1 MRSIIKLTMPLF
13 FFLPS
18 FANAKHFSMD
28 LSAAMGESDNALKTS
43 ENQISEKQNRYLA
56 TLRGDWVNDWLDA
69 NMQYGASKETFAD
82 DSQQGESYLQG
93 DSQIKLGNAQSIL
106 NLDLRHSRR
115 TLLQDV
121 ADVPTTDNQ
130 EEREIVSVMPSA
142 NFKLTGSD
150 GLMLFADLSRTRYL
164 ETKARDADRN
174 TYGANYNHAFTAV
187 DSLRLSVKNAESE
200 FIYFPAANY
209 TMNSASLVYQVNL
222 RKLSYSLGAG
232 KDQTELESGEE
243 ESVPH
248 YEASLNYKSGAN
260 SFRVY
265 LDQSMTDSSL
275 GQGLNFAVSDIPA
288 VDAAATDV
296 GLIKRRGGG
305 IDLSTTAVCVRC
317 ELTLAF
323 MRTKDI
329 YMASAAESTQQGV
342 TANLRYT
349 FSPQALLL
357 LSHSIS
363 DQEPLSGQLVDE
375 YRQSLTRIAFQYR
388 FLTNISLE
396 IFTEKEERSSDSA
409 VQDYTENFTGLSLA
423 YHFE

>member
-1 MRSIIKLTMPLF
+1 MRSIINLTMPLF

-18 FANAKHFSMD
+18 FASAKHFSMD
-28 LSAAMGESDNALKTS
+28 FSAAIGESDNALKTS
-43 ENQISEKQNRYLA
+43 ENEISEKQNRYAA

-82 DSQQGESYLQG
+82 DSQQGENYLQG

-121 ADVPTTDNQ
+121 AAVPTTDNQ
-130 EEREIVSVMPSA
+130 EEREIVSVIPGA

-150 GLMLFADLSRTRYL
+150 SLYVFADLSRTRYL
-164 ETKARDADRN
+164 ESKTRDADRN
-174 TYGANYNHAFTAV
+174 AYGVNYNHAFTAV
-187 DSLRLSVKNAESE
+187 DTLRLNIKSAESE

-209 TMNSASLVYQVNL
+209 TMNSATLVYQVTL
-222 RKLSYSLGAG
+222 RKLSYSIGAG
-232 KDQTELESGEE
+232 KDQTKPETGET

-248 YEASLNYKSGAN
+248 YEASLGYKSGAN
-260 SFRVY
+260 SFRIY

-275 GQGLNFAVSDIPA
+275 GQGLNFAVSDIPG
-288 VDAAATDV
+288 VDAASTEI

-317 ELTLAF
+317 DLTIAL
-323 MRTKDI
+323 TNSKDI
-329 YMASAAESTQQGV
+329 YTATNAESTQKGA
-342 TANLRYT
+342 TASLRYT

-357 LSHSIS
+357 LSHGIS
-363 DQEPLSGQLVDE
+363 DQEPLSGQLIDE
-375 YRQSLTRIAFQYR
+375 YRQSFTRVAFQYR
-388 FLTNISLE
+388 FLTDLSLE
-396 IFTEKEERSSDSA
+396 IFTEKEERSDSA